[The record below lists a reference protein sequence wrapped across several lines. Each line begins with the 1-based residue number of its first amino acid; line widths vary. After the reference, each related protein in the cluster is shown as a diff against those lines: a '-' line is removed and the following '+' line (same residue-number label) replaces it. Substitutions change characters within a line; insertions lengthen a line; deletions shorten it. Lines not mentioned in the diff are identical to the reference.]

1 MLRSIP
7 VTSLF
12 LALTGLVA
20 CTTPTPPT
28 AAPAP
33 VASTPSNPAPSGAP
47 EWLATDTL
55 FAVMGGVKDLTVADL
70 FAGDGTYTLRL
81 LDAGARVIAIDTDA
95 AALEALAAQARQRG
109 FGPDRLTTRV
119 TTPGVPGITPGEV
132 DRALCT
138 RTFLTIQDRI
148 PFFTAVKA
156 GLRPKGQLII
166 VDFLPEQTPMG
177 PPVDLRV
184 TVEQV
189 MDELEPCG
197 FTDIGGYSKKIP
209 YRFIIQAMEFDPGT
223 LPAE

>member
-1 MLRSIP
+1 MLCCIRVS
-7 VTSLF
+7 SLSLV
-12 LALTGLVA
+12 LAGLVA
-20 CTTPTPPT
+20 CTSPTPPAAERT
-28 AAPAP
+28 PVTGAQPAPAP
-33 VASTPSNPAPSGAP
+33 AAGP

-55 FAVMGGVKDLTVADL
+55 FAVMGGVKDLVVADL
-70 FAGDGTYTLRL
+70 FAGDGTYSLKL
-81 LDAGARVIAIDTDA
+81 LEAGARVIAIDTDA
-95 AALEALAAQARQRG
+95 GSLQALAAQASQRG

-138 RTFLTIQDRI
+138 RTFLTIQDRV

-177 PPVDLRV
+177 PPMDLRV

-197 FTDIGGYSKKIP
+197 FTDIGGYTKKIP
-209 YRFIIQAMEFDPGT
+209 YRFIIQAMEFDPG
-223 LPAE
+223 LVPAE